1 MVDKLVTDK
10 KYSVETMIRAFEYFA
25 MSHATYNHL
34 REDFQL
40 PSITTL
46 TRLTSKVKSVH
57 EDIYLQKVF
66 SNLSD
71 IRHKNCILLLDEV
84 YVKTM
89 LQYHRGTVFGKAV
102 NNPNVLANTILSF
115 MVVTLFGG
123 PKFLCKMLPAR
134 VIIQIFFL
142 NKLTFFYLA

>member
-1 MVDKLVTDK
+1 MGDKLVTDK
-10 KYSVETMIRAFEYFA
+10 KYSVETVIRAFEYFA
-25 MSHATYNHL
+25 MSRATYNCL
-34 REDFQL
+34 KEDFQL

-57 EDIYLQKVF
+57 KGIYLQKVF

-89 LQYHRGTVFGKAV
+89 FQYHGGTVFGKAV
-102 NNPNVLANTILSF
+102 NNPN
-115 MVVTLFGG
+115 
-123 PKFLCKMLPAR
+123 PC
-134 VIIQIFFL
+134 
-142 NKLTFFYLA
+142 